1 MLPISYHNERCK
13 TTKKESI
20 EEKTEEKM
28 CYSMYIQ

>member
-1 MLPISYHNERCK
+1 MLSISYHNEWYK
-13 TTKKESI
+13 TTEKESI